1 LSLIYRALWYGLLPL
16 GAIWHLIFI
25 WRRPEFRFG
34 FWQRYGWV
42 PRDARKPLVVH
53 AASVGEVNAVADML
67 LQISQQA
74 NIPLVVTT
82 TTATGRDR
90 CLQLFAEHPHI
101 QHCYMP
107 FDLGISQRLFLQRLQ
122 PRGVLLV
129 ETELWPNML
138 RLCPA
143 HVVPVWLINGRLSQR
158 SAKSYQRFKSLTRT
172 MLDNLQR
179 FLVQDKASARRFAHI
194 GADRDKLQ
202 IMGSVKFDL
211 TLPPP
216 KHADLAQQWL
226 DDGEPCW
233 VCGSTREG
241 EEATLLQ
248 VWNKMT
254 TVAKGLLVL
263 VPRHPQRFEEVADIC
278 AQSGLP
284 WRRYSEGASE
294 EFLAQTG
301 KRVLLVD
308 AMGLLIDFY
317 RLADI
322 TLVGGSLADKG
333 GQNPLEAA
341 ALGKPVLMG
350 PNTFNF
356 ASVCELLQQAGNLQL
371 VTAHELI
378 ELVPRLF
385 EDEDTRKTMG
395 QAGIDLVAQQ
405 AGATQAYVSL
415 ISKEFVS
422 AKNSVPNS

>member
-1 LSLIYRALWYGLLPL
+1 MSLIYRALWYGLLPL
-16 GAIWHLIFI
+16 GVVWHLIFI
-25 WRRPEFRFG
+25 WRRPEFRTG

-42 PRDARKPLVVH
+42 PRDSRQPLVIH
-53 AASVGEVNAVADML
+53 AASVGEVNAVAGML
-67 LQISQQA
+67 LQISQTSRM
-74 NIPLVVTT
+74 PLVVTT

-90 CLQLFAEHPHI
+90 CLQLFAQHKQI

-107 FDLGISQRLFLQRLQ
+107 FDLGLAQRLLLRRLQ

-129 ETELWPNML
+129 ETELWPNLL
-138 RLCPA
+138 RLCA
-143 HVVPVWLINGRLSQR
+143 AGSIPVWLINGRLSQR
-158 SAKSYQRFKSLTRT
+158 SAKSYQRVKRLTRP
-172 MLDNLQR
+172 MLSNLQR
-179 FLVQDKASARRFAHI
+179 LLVQDKSSARRFAHI
-194 GADRDKLQ
+194 GADREKLQ
-202 IMGSVKFDL
+202 VMGSVKFDL
-211 TLPPP
+211 TLPSPQ
-216 KHADLAQQWL
+216 HAELAQQWL
-226 DDGEPCW
+226 REQEPCW

-248 VWNKMT
+248 AWQKMT
-254 TVAKGLLVL
+254 ALKEGLLVL

-284 WRRYSEGASE
+284 WRRYSDGTNE

-301 KRVLLVD
+301 RRVLLVD

-350 PNTFNF
+350 PSTFNF

-371 VTAHELI
+371 VTAS
-378 ELVPRLF
+378 ELVDLVPLLF
-385 EDEDTRKTMG
+385 EDVGTREAMG

-405 AGATQAYVSL
+405 AGATQSYVTI
-415 ISKEFVS
+415 ISQEFGVR
-422 AKNSVPNS
+422 

>member
-25 WRRPEFRFG
+25 WRRPDFRLG

-90 CLQLFAEHPHI
+90 CLQLFAAHPQI

-107 FDLGISQRLFLQRLQ
+107 FDLGLAQRLFLQRLQ

-138 RLCPA
+138 RLCA
-143 HVVPVWLINGRLSQR
+143 ARSVPVWLINGRLSQR
-158 SAKSYQRFKSLTRT
+158 SAKSYLRFKTLTRS
-172 MLDNLQR
+172 MLNNLQR
-179 FLVQDKASARRFAHI
+179 LLVQDKASARRFAHI

-202 IMGSVKFDL
+202 VMGSVKFDL
-211 TLPPP
+211 SLPPL
-216 KHADLAQQWL
+216 KQVDLARQWL
-226 DDGEPCW
+226 RDGEPCW

-248 VWNKMT
+248 AWNKMDSQSE
-254 TVAKGLLVL
+254 GLLIL

-294 EFLAQTG
+294 EFLAQAG

-350 PNTFNF
+350 PHTFNF

-371 VTAHELI
+371 VTAHELVA
-378 ELVPRLF
+378 LVPRLF
-385 EDEDTRKTMG
+385 EDVEARTAMG
-395 QAGIDLVAQQ
+395 QAGIQLVAQQ
-405 AGATQAYVSL
+405 GGATQTYISL
-415 ISKEFVS
+415 ISQEFG
-422 AKNSVPNS
+422 A